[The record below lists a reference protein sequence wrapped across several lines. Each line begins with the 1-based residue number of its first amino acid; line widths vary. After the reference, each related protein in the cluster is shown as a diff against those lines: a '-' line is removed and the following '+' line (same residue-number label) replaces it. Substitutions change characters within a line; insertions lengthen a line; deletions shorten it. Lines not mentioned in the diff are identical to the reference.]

1 MKRLLLLAS
10 CMALLVISS
19 CQEKDEFEVLNAQ
32 AAKEYLQPLRPGY
45 EGKNP
50 YWNVFAK
57 RFLYAPAFDFKEVEG
72 AKEYRFDLK
81 APESGE
87 AWSFTADKPWAPL
100 SPVWNEVSVG
110 DIELAVL
117 AMGDKGQVLD
127 TAGKRQFFRDFPFH
141 GPYNNA
147 VVPYREAAL
156 KAALYI
162 HTLPFVKRFATE
174 MEPDLETY
182 PHFSCACKV
191 IGALISNECLIARE
205 IPARREEALAIAL
218 GAANFLVSQS
228 RPEDAPLAF
237 FPPTYYKG
245 DLQKSDEN
253 NGKTMAMEAAKG
265 PGPAFLD
272 LYDLTGD
279 KAWFDRAVAIAR
291 TYKKIQ
297 RPDGSFPIKMDFDT
311 GQPVND
317 APAMLHPLLNFLS
330 RLHRQ
335 YGINEFL
342 PMQEAG
348 ERWMREVPLK
358 SFDME
363 GQFEDV
369 SVMGLQPYEN
379 LTNCTAAPYADY
391 LLRKE
396 DPTEE
401 DISNAIDLIR
411 LSEDQFVHWDYPLGP
426 DDIHKRCAPAVH
438 EQYKY
443 ETPIDNSSCNV
454 ANAMLSLYEKTGDRL
469 MLAKA
474 KALIDHLTVMQHQNS
489 GVIPTAFVFRPVDRD
504 IKTQITLNCCYADV
518 LILMRMHRLMA
529 AEAAAD
535 DKKQNK

>member
-1 MKRLLLLAS
+1 MGIYINKGNGLFRQSRNSEYIDKSGLIAVVNQTLFTRQRYTCVTRSRRFGKSMAAEMLAAYYDKSCDSRSLFADLQIAQHPTFEEHLNKYAVIYLDLSAFAMDLGKRDIVDRIMKKLIGDIKSVYPKVPVPRGGSLMDYLQRIHTATGDTFFFIVDEWDAILREAVTRAGKDGEAIKDAYVNWLRSMFKNVAGMDVFAGVYMTGILPIKKYDTQS
-10 CMALLVISS
+10 AMNNFEEYSMV
-19 CQEKDEFEVLNAQ
+19 EPGDMGRYFGFTKDEVQTLAAEHQMDFDELEKWYDGYQIGDQPSMFNPNSVMQ
-32 AAKEYLQPLRPGY
+32 AVTRGRCRSFWASTG
-45 EGKNP
+45 
-50 YWNVFAK
+50 
-57 RFLYAPAFDFKEVEG
+57 AFDTV
-72 AKEYRFDLK
+72 
-81 APESGE
+81 
-87 AWSFTADKPWAPL
+87 
-100 SPVWNEVSVG
+100 
-110 DIELAVL
+110 
-117 AMGDKGQVLD
+117 
-127 TAGKRQFFRDFPFH
+127 AG
-141 GPYNNA
+141 Y
-147 VVPYREAAL
+147 
-156 KAALYI
+156 
-162 HTLPFVKRFATE
+162 
-174 MEPDLETY
+174 
-182 PHFSCACKV
+182 
-191 IGALISNECLIARE
+191 
-205 IPARREEALAIAL
+205 
-218 GAANFLVSQS
+218 
-228 RPEDAPLAF
+228 
-237 FPPTYYKG
+237 
-245 DLQKSDEN
+245 
-253 NGKTMAMEAAKG
+253 
-265 PGPAFLD
+265 
-272 LYDLTGD
+272 
-279 KAWFDRAVAIAR
+279 
-291 TYKKIQ
+291 
-297 RPDGSFPIKMDFDT
+297 IKMDFDT